1 MDYEQETN
9 TSDAGASSSSSI
21 DTSSSPESGVAAE
34 QPQERDAQAVE
45 PPTSGTAL
53 LPPPAL
59 PQSPQKTKC
68 NKRRRLVRTV
78 IIVVLVLLVLCGGA
92 AAYSYYYFEANIQKP
107 LSTMIHPVQRAK
119 EEPQLAT
126 PIPTDSAVSGRV
138 WNILLLGSDN
148 DQKFNFP
155 DVLTQVLMVV
165 HIDTIHDTVTML
177 SIPRDSWVS
186 VPEVGGMHKIDQ
198 AFLLGTEQH
207 NSFDNGVQLA
217 RLTVEKDYGISIDRY
232 AWVGL
237 SGFVKAIDTLG
248 GVNIDVTHP
257 IVDDTYPEDTG
268 SSGYI
273 YTDISEQELL
283 GFALFGRTFPG
294 NQIKHITLGP
304 GSGNQDYGDETT
316 IYDPAAGAEQDAIIP
331 RCQNIQPV
339 INHLFGLGNAQS
351 CHVNG

>member
-1 MDYEQETN
+1 M
-9 TSDAGASSSSSI
+9 
-21 DTSSSPESGVAAE
+21 AAE
-34 QPQERDAQAVE
+34 QPQERDAQAIE
-45 PPTSGTAL
+45 PPTSGTAS

-268 SSGYI
+268 STRGTQAEAQFVY
-273 YTDISEQELL
+273 
-283 GFALFGRTFPG
+283 RP
-294 NQIKHITLGP
+294 
-304 GSGNQDYGDETT
+304 DENSAT
-316 IYDPAAGAEQDAIIP
+316 A
-331 RCQNIQPV
+331 C
-339 INHLFGLGNAQS
+339 
-351 CHVNG
+351 